1 MEGRKRSGMLKK
13 SVYNMRKRLVAFA
26 LAAAMVCTNVG
37 ADLNAAY
44 AATSS
49 SESVTFEMTG
59 SQLVTAIE
67 EAIENGNVISPGD
80 LDFTNGD
87 IAKFESLF
95 YGEGKVLE
103 VFPDPDGGS
112 MDAELR
118 VFVRLPEDADDMYM
132 VTGDEEI
139 IFLYVN
145 NGEDT
150 ISCSTNITR
159 MDDGVEK
166 VKKTKRI
173 TVKSFEAAY
182 GDEEINYISKP
193 AEETTAPAPEDVN
206 GPAVEETTVP
216 DTTAPTDEGTVDDT
230 TTVAPDENEST
241 DAPTEEQT
249 TAPEEGST
257 APTEEQT
264 EVSTEAATTEEATT
278 EEAAAP
284 ETTEEKTQEA
294 TEAEVKETEAPE
306 PEAAEPEAAAGEPV
320 ASIIRHY
327 APVVADNEEGNAEET
342 PKVDEAKEPEAE
354 PEEKT
359 EPVKETE
366 APTEKETEPE
376 TPAETEST
384 KEAQEGNTEES
395 ATTAPDETSAEAGE
409 STDPSET
416 TTEGTTAAPSEGDE
430 TTAPETTTE
439 AAETPAETQ
448 EVQVGTPSEVTK
460 PEVKPEETVNKAVTT
475 DLVGI
480 GYCSTAKVYTTTINQ
495 LKALDDFEGY
505 KVTYSINPGASARI
519 VDGVRGVEE
528 GNDLTFGVVNQIG
541 YETESVVANGVILT
555 ADSIEDGGDGT
566 QIAWYTV
573 SGITEEQDI
582 QVNMNEIAP
591 HPAYYDFKVIKGIR
605 IEVSA
610 GQGVLPEDTILDV
623 REVTNTSQLRKAAQD
638 DVDPSMESAKVV
650 DVIAYDIKL
659 LTPDGNNVYF
669 DGETV
674 NVRFSGTRIE
684 ENSKDA
690 DLIQISYVEND
701 GVSTK
706 EAVEN
711 ANAKE
716 LAVTTVEEKD
726 VSGTATDDV
735 SFDAQHFTVVEIR
748 MIETREADE
757 HVVKFFSS
765 EDESEPFVVQYVKD
779 GEPTTAPIVPDK
791 EGYTFAGWVDGNG
804 IPANFDSITSDCIFY
819 PLYTQLESTITL
831 RVDYVYEDGSRAA
844 QPFIAN
850 ILKGQNADYQVTSPV
865 LEGFS
870 VESGKESVA
879 FNGIYEESQAVTV
892 TYYGEVRS
900 YKVEHWLQNPND
912 DGYTLKD
919 TEDLTG
925 HAGTRTEAVARDYE
939 GFTVQSFNNVTIG
952 NTGDI
957 TVRINYNRNYY
968 LLEYNTDGGTY
979 IAPKRLRFG
988 AEIPA
993 VDSPTKLGYDFN
1005 GWDKNLTTMP
1015 NQDIVITAKWNSK
1028 KRADYTVIY
1037 WQEKVPD
1044 KDGKVNGYDFKE
1056 SVVIKNAYVGNDAT
1070 YATKTYEGFKLN
1082 KDLSNVPVK
1091 ITADGKAVKNVYYDR
1106 ETYYV
1111 RFYDRWGSDEYT
1123 NLKITAKFGQDI
1135 SDKWNDDAHSVYLWK
1150 NPDAHTGNI
1159 SYYTLQFNMPAHDL
1173 RAFNG
1178 GTNSGKKVIIYYVEG
1193 LGNSKPLIKQIAENQ
1208 SFTSLD
1214 NSDKAEILGF
1224 DYDSWLKSPDFFK
1237 GFGQNDS
1244 DKWYNGSWLYYT
1256 RKSYEIQFYNA
1267 TGITPNPVEVK
1278 YEDSIRDAEPRGV
1291 IGRPAGIDS
1300 DYVFDGWYTSPSYD
1314 KKVEWDKDIMPAYNL
1329 KFYAK
1334 WKAPEYT
1341 VYFETNGADAIS
1353 PKTVTKYETITLPDN
1368 PVKEG
1373 DEFLG
1378 WYIDEACTMPFIKN
1392 QQITSDMTL
1401 YAKWSSSEEFSY
1413 TVRYVDENG
1422 ELISNPVSEDGTLI
1436 TNPQEPMIV
1445 SKDAT
1450 IVVDAPAIAGYTA
1463 KVPSMNVLI
1472 DENGKQIDV
1481 EYVRHREW
1489 QYTVKYVDE
1498 ATGDDIISPIPYVT
1512 TDNVVMVSYLP
1523 IDNYILTGEAQI
1535 QVSPDNTIA
1544 TFRYKKDQ
1552 STYRV
1557 IHRLLDANGNKVRD
1571 VVDEIKTAKIGTYVT
1586 EPVNDYTNNEPSQNY
1601 ICISNDVR
1609 ERSGVVNRKGTLT
1622 IIIRYALDANGPD
1635 EKPDVVPDMYE
1646 YPIIYNGNGATEG
1659 STVDNGIYPVNTD
1672 VFVKANGFIKAN
1684 STFVNWN
1691 TMADGNGNDYAI
1703 GSTIKMEKGGLEL
1716 FAQWKLDEYGY
1727 SVHYFYDEVEDGVK
1741 LGSGEFGSQVTAY
1754 EDRPRDNYV
1763 LDYVENL
1770 PLTISADESKNVIN
1784 VYYAKDD
1791 DGDKTPDKYQVT
1803 VTFGAV
1809 NGTFTETGSTY
1820 TERVYTLKKDGKLSE
1835 TGSYELQ
1842 SSDIPEAKAADGYTG
1857 EGSWDVNPVGQ
1868 QVSKDSEKLSYI
1880 ITFSTKGQYDAS
1892 VEFYFDGELDEGL
1905 TETSKEYFGELF
1917 QIAPEPELTHDE
1929 KHYALDEVRN
1939 NGLLI
1944 STDKSKNVVEVYY
1957 ALDENEDGIPDKYQ
1971 TIFRYVSADVSK
1983 GTVSIAEE
1991 VHTFKDDNGNYTEK
2005 TPISPNGAT
2014 ATATDGNA
2022 FDYWTDN
2029 DAKDSTINMSILKS
2043 KTYLEDTTFTAY
2055 FDTDEKGNGPDGNEP
2070 DGVPD
2075 KYETIFVYKSADVT
2089 KGTVDADP
2097 LKAEVHVFMDADGNY
2112 TEKTPISP
2120 NGSIATALDGYAFDY
2135 WTDRE
2140 VNDYTP
2146 DMSKMKLNTYLV
2158 DTTFTAYF
2166 DVDEIGTEEPN
2177 TPDGV
2182 PDKYQIVFQY
2192 VSEDANRGTVSGTV
2206 TEVKTIYEIVT
2217 GEDGNDHRELRPA
2230 RPGANVTVS
2239 SIGNYTFNNWTDG
2252 SRSYANADE
2261 IKAAE
2266 FTQSTTFT
2274 AQFRYSGGGGGGG
2287 GGGGTGG
2294 NTEGNGRYT
2303 PSPGGPGATTTI
2315 TPEDVPLAPLPESPV
2330 DVTLIDDGEVPL
2342 APLPKTGQTSM
2353 RTTLTM
2359 MLSGIFVAVTAL
2371 SKKRKEEDS

>member
-264 EVSTEAATTEEATT
+264 EASTEAATTEEATT

-327 APVVADNEEGNAEET
+327 APVVADNEEGNAEEA
-342 PKVDEAKEPEAE
+342 PKADEAKEPEAE

-430 TTAPETTTE
+430 TTAPEATTE
-439 AAETPAETQ
+439 AAETPAETK

-519 VDGVRGVEE
+519 VDGARGVEE

-591 HPAYYDFKVIKGIR
+591 HPAYYDSKVIKGIR

-726 VSGTATDDV
+726 VSGTATEDV
-735 SFDAQHFTVVEIR
+735 AFDAQHFTVVEIR

-791 EGYTFAGWVDGNG
+791 EGYTFAGWVDENG
-804 IPANFDSITSDCIFY
+804 VPANFDSITSDCVFY

-865 LEGFS
+865 LDGFS

-892 TYYGEVRS
+892 TYYGEERS

-968 LLEYNTDGGTY
+968 LLQYHTDGGTY

-993 VDSPTKLGYDFN
+993 GDSPTKLGYDFN

-1070 YATKTYEGFKLN
+1070 YTTKTYEGFKLN

-1111 RFYDRWGSDEYT
+1111 RFYDEWGSDEYT

-1135 SDKWNDDAHSVYLWK
+1135 SDKWNDDVHSKYLWK
-1150 NPDAHTGNI
+1150 NPDKSSFLNP
-1159 SYYTLQFNMPAHDL
+1159 SYYSLQFNMPAHDL
-1173 RAFNG
+1173 KAYNAG
-1178 GTNSGKKVIIYYVEG
+1178 EKDNDYNIIYYVEG
-1193 LGNSKPLIKQIAENQ
+1193 LDGKRKVEKVYKISEFIG
-1208 SFTSLD
+1208 LD
-1214 NSDKAEILGF
+1214 SSDKAEILGF
-1224 DYDSWLKSPDFFK
+1224 TWNDWRVYPGNFW
-1237 GFGQNDS
+1237 GIGNDS
-1244 DKWYNGSWLYYT
+1244 GTYYKNSAWLYYT
-1256 RKSYEIQFYNA
+1256 RDTKEIQFFNA
-1267 TGITPNPVEVK
+1267 TGVK
-1278 YEDSIRDAEPRGV
+1278 KAYVKFEANISQAEPKGT
-1291 IGRPAGIDS
+1291 IGRPTGVDS
-1300 DYVFDGWYTSPSYD
+1300 DYIFDGWYTSPSFEKAVD
-1314 KKVEWDKDIMPAYNL
+1314 WKNDTMPAYNL

-1341 VYFETNGADAIS
+1341 VSFETNGAGVIS
-1353 PKTVTKYETITLPDN
+1353 PQTVTKYEIISLPDN
-1368 PVKEG
+1368 PIKAG

-1422 ELISNPVSEDGTLI
+1422 ELISNPVSEDGTPI

-1498 ATGDDIISPIPYVT
+1498 ATGDDIIGPIPYVT

-1523 IDNYILTGEAQI
+1523 IDNYILAGEAQI

-1586 EPVNDYTNNEPSQNY
+1586 EPANDYTNNEPSQNY

-1691 TMADGNGNDYAI
+1691 TVADGNGNDYAI

-1727 SVHYFYDEVEDGVK
+1727 SVHYFYDEVEDEDEAEPGNG
-1741 LGSGEFGSQVTAY
+1741 LYGSQVTTYKGKPRTKYAL
-1754 EDRPRDNYV
+1754 DR
-1763 LDYVENL
+1763 VENL
-1770 PLTISADESKNVIN
+1770 PLTIGAEVTENVIN

-1791 DGDKTPDKYQVT
+1791 
-1803 VTFGAV
+1803 
-1809 NGTFTETGSTY
+1809 
-1820 TERVYTLKKDGKLSE
+1820 
-1835 TGSYELQ
+1835 
-1842 SSDIPEAKAADGYTG
+1842 
-1857 EGSWDVNPVGQ
+1857 
-1868 QVSKDSEKLSYI
+1868 
-1880 ITFSTKGQYDAS
+1880 
-1892 VEFYFDGELDEGL
+1892 
-1905 TETSKEYFGELF
+1905 
-1917 QIAPEPELTHDE
+1917 
-1929 KHYALDEVRN
+1929 
-1939 NGLLI
+1939 
-1944 STDKSKNVVEVYY
+1944 
-1957 ALDENEDGIPDKYQ
+1957 NEDGTPDKYQ
-1971 TIFRYVSADVSK
+1971 TIFRYVSADITK
-1983 GTVSIAEE
+1983 GTVSVSEE
-1991 VHTFKDDNGNYTEK
+1991 VHTFRDENGNYTEK

-2303 PSPGGPGATTTI
+2303 PSTGGPGATTTI